1 MESFT
6 CFTSCRSNT
15 CHGFFPLIAWLF
27 PLSLAYSLSPSSLP
41 FHTAAQLTYFQ
52 KTKSTVRSF
61 CSPRPIPCSL
71 VTTPNSHTAREIT
84 GKPRQASRLP
94 GSCGLLFSAPA
105 ADWLGAGGGAGREAG
120 EMGGVGRGS
129 GLGSGVCPREQELQG
144 LASSL

>member
-6 CFTSCRSNT
+6 CFASCRSNT

-27 PLSLAYSLSPSSLP
+27 PLSLAYSLSLSSLP

-52 KTKSTVRSF
+52 KTKSTVGSF

-71 VTTPNSHTAREIT
+71 MTTPNSYTAREIT
-84 GKPRQASRLP
+84 GKPRQAPQLP
-94 GSCGLLFSAPA
+94 GCCGLLFSAPA
-105 ADWLGAGGGAGREAG
+105 AEWLGAGREAG

-129 GLGSGVCPREQELQG
+129 GLGTGVCPREQELQG